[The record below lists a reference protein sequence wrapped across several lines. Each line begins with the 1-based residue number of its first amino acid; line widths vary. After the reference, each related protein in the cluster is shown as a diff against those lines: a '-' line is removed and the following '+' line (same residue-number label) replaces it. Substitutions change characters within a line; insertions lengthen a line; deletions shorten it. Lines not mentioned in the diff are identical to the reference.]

1 MLQEEDLKLQR
12 QRIKMSLDD
21 ISLSDKKQLKRKK
34 KSTIQISPIVDG
46 GPHQPRL
53 QLAKQQMLSC

>member
-21 ISLSDKKQLKRKK
+21 ISLSDKKQLKRK
-34 KSTIQISPIVDG
+34 
-46 GPHQPRL
+46 
-53 QLAKQQMLSC
+53 